1 MSVTALVP
9 EGGLGDTG
17 VLLAAAISLSVVT
30 GSLCLNCGHAWKA
43 HPGALISIT
52 HCADCII
59 EEDHGDREVADMCS
73 RIPADL
79 EHVPVGDSLVAR
91 YKRRPLRDDRLLIE
105 DYRGARWAL
114 LRPPA
119 AGRRSPIADRREVER
134 LLLQVRADLATMPI
148 TQFREKYLPL
158 MD

>member
-1 MSVTALVP
+1 MGQRFTVRPALWTPGVP
-9 EGGLGDTG
+9 YGHPASCSQRQ
-17 VLLAAAISLSVVT
+17 LASSVVT
-30 GSLCLNCGHAWKA
+30 GSLCPNCGHAWKA
-43 HPGALISIT
+43 HPGALISII

-73 RIPADL
+73 RIPPDL
-79 EHVPVGDSLVAR
+79 EHVPVGDSLAAR
-91 YKRRPLRDDRLLIE
+91 TKRRPLRGDRVLIE

-114 LRPPA
+114 LQPPV
-119 AGRRSPIADRREVER
+119 AGRREVER

-148 TQFREKYLPL
+148 TQFREKYRPL